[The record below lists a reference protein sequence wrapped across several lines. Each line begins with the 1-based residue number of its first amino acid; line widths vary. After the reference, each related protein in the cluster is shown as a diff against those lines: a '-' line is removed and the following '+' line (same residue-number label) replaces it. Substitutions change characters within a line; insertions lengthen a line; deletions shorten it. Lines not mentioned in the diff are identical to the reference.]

1 MAKGKSD
8 ATKVSF
14 VKRKRGQAKKSYNK
28 HSSRLTQD
36 KYPTLYA
43 FNNPTFEYL
52 KTHYPKMRD
61 STIVKLINHENH
73 NRYRT
78 QYFHSFKYYFLMMN
92 TFDLETTLNFYSE
105 SFTVAA
111 DNAAFVPTHA
121 NQKHFLG
128 KIKHTNWAAT
138 TNEKTSTNDISKPI
152 CVVPTLSSAHIFCVV
167 TLESTYTPTSA
178 EQITIVLN
186 IAQ

>member
-1 MAKGKSD
+1 MVSKRTITRPANVTAYSIGDVMSGDGIVIPIAID
-8 ATKVSF
+8 ADLGNSVIL
-14 VKRKRGQAKKSYNK
+14 N
-28 HSSRLTQD
+28 SSIISS
-36 KYPTLYA
+36 
-43 FNNPTFEYL
+43 NPA
-52 KTHYPKMRD
+52 
-61 STIVKLINHENH
+61 STPSL
-73 NRYRT
+73 
-78 QYFHSFKYYFLMMN
+78 
-92 TFDLETTLNFYSE
+92 TLNFYSE

-111 DNAAFVPTHA
+111 DNAAYVPTHA

-152 CVVPTLSSAHIFCVV
+152 CVVPTLSAAHIFCVV

-186 IAQ
+186 IVQ